1 MEAVILDAGPLVAYF
16 DPGERHHEWSVRQ
29 FDRIKPPLLTCE
41 AVLAEALYLIRN
53 NGGKFKRILDFVRD
67 GLIEVP
73 FRLAEEAE
81 ATAMLMGRYANLPMN
96 LADACLV
103 RMAEKRQDIRIF
115 TLDGGFRIYR
125 RHGRQV
131 IPLIFPD
138 E

>member
-29 FDRIKPPLLTCE
+29 FDRIEPPLLTCE
-41 AVLAEALYLIRN
+41 AALAEAAYLIRN
-53 NGGKFKRILDFVRD
+53 NGGRAKRIFEFLRD
-67 GLIEVP
+67 GIIEVP

-81 ATAMLMGRYANLPMN
+81 AIALLMGRYSDLPMD

-103 RMAEKRQDIRIF
+103 RMAEKRNDVRVF
-115 TLDGGFRIYR
+115 TLDSDFKIYR

-131 IPLIFPD
+131 IPLIFPNA
-138 E
+138 